1 MRTTLDIED
10 DVLQAAK
17 ELAARERSTAG
28 GVLSRLAR
36 VGLLS
41 VESSAD
47 RKQSM
52 RNGVPVFSARPGEI
66 VTLGHVQKLMDE
78 EGV

>member
-17 ELAARERSTAG
+17 ELASRERSTAG
-28 GVLSRLAR
+28 AVLSRLAR
-36 VGLLS
+36 EGLIRQAS
-41 VESSAD
+41 RAAG
-47 RKQSM
+47 KQTM

-66 VTLGHVQKLMDE
+66 VTLEHVQKLMDE
-78 EGV
+78 EGL